1 MNALNRK
8 MLRDLWH
15 LRGQVFATALVVAC
29 GIASFV
35 SMRSTYDSLVASRD
49 SYYSTYRFGDIFASL
64 KRAPQSV
71 AAEIAKIP
79 GVAAVQ
85 TRVVHTVTL
94 DLPDL
99 PEPAQGRLVSVSDEQ
114 EEELNKL
121 FLIRGR
127 LLEKN
132 VPDEVVI
139 GGAFADANRLNP
151 GDSVDA
157 VINGRLR
164 KLRIV
169 GVALSP
175 EYIYEIRPGD
185 IFPDNRRFG
194 ILWMKRLTVASVFQM
209 ENAFND
215 VSLTLAPQANEA
227 DVIEKLDRVLEPYG
241 GFGAH
246 GRADQY
252 SHRFIS
258 NELAELQV
266 FGSFIPAIFLGVT
279 AFLLHLV
286 LSRLVDVE
294 REQIGLLKAFGYANA
309 DVGLH
314 YLKLAI
320 VAIVAGIILGIGFG
334 AWFGSG
340 MSSLYGD
347 FFHFPVLEFSVS
359 PAIVGWSFVISI
371 GAAAVG
377 AAAAVRNSVSLPPA
391 EAMRPKPPANYQAG
405 FLESSGLQKALST
418 EGRIVMRNLVRHPI
432 KAMLSAF
439 GISLSI
445 ALLFIGFYFF
455 DAVMRIIDV
464 QFEQVQREDV
474 EVTFNEPR
482 PGRVAYELESMPGVT
497 AVEPYRVVPA
507 KLRFGN
513 HLRRVGITGLAD
525 GAELR
530 RVVGKDLNRINLPP
544 EGIVLGHTIAESL
557 GAGKG
562 DVLTVEVTEGS
573 RPVRQVQVAG
583 VVTEL
588 LGLGVY
594 MDIKALNRLM
604 HEENTVSGAFL
615 SVESDKRSELYSR
628 LKRTPAVAGVGLPD
642 AALES
647 FNDTIAKTIG
657 TSTTF
662 LIGFACIIAFGVV
675 YNGARIA
682 LAERGR
688 ELASLRVL
696 GFTRGEI
703 GKMLLGE
710 QAALTAAAIP
720 MGYLVG
726 FGTCYLITKVVDA
739 EIVRLPLVLSFRTFF
754 MSGFIVVLAAV
765 ISGLLVT
772 WRLRQMDLIAV
783 LKTRE

>member
-1 MNALNRK
+1 

-29 GIASFV
+29 GITSFV

-49 SYYSTYRFGDIFASL
+49 GYYSTYRFGDVFANL

-99 PEPAQGRLVSVSDEQ
+99 PEPAQGRLVSVSDENTD
-114 EEELNKL
+114 ELNKL

-127 LLEKN
+127 PLEN
-132 VPDEVVI
+132 NADEVVI
-139 GGAFADANRLNP
+139 SGAFADANLLNP
-151 GDSVDA
+151 GDSVNA
-157 VINGRLR
+157 VINGRLK

-185 IFPDNRRFG
+185 IFPDDHRFG
-194 ILWMKRLTVASVFQM
+194 ILWMKRRTVASVFQM

-227 DVIEKLDRVLEPYG
+227 DVIEKLDRVLEQYG

-246 GRADQY
+246 GRPDQY

-294 REQIGLLKAFGYANA
+294 REQIGLLKAFGYTNA
-309 DVGLH
+309 DIGLH
-314 YLKLAI
+314 YLKLAV
-320 VAIVAGIILGIGFG
+320 VAIVAGVIIGIGFG

-340 MSSLYGD
+340 MSALYGD
-347 FFHFPVLEFSVS
+347 FFHFPVLEYSVS
-359 PAIVGWSFVISI
+359 LSIIGWSFVISI
-371 GAAAVG
+371 GAAAIG
-377 AAAAVRNSVSLPPA
+377 AAAAVRNAVSLPPA

-418 EGRIVMRNLVRHPI
+418 EGRIVMRNLVRHPV

-474 EVTFNEPR
+474 EVSFNEPR
-482 PGRVAYELESMPGVT
+482 PGRVVYDLASMPGVT
-497 AVEPYRVVPA
+497 TVEPYRVVPA

-513 HLRRVGITGLAD
+513 HLRRVGIMGLTD
-525 GAELR
+525 DAELR
-530 RVVGKDLNRINLPP
+530 RVVGKDLNRVNLPP

-557 GAGKG
+557 DVKKG
-562 DVLTVEVTEGS
+562 DTLTVEVTEGA
-573 RPVRQVQVAG
+573 RPVRQAEIAG

-594 MDIKALNRLM
+594 MDISALNRLM
-604 HEENTVSGAFL
+604 REENTVSGAFL

-710 QAALTAAAIP
+710 QAALTVAAIP
-720 MGYLVG
+720 MGYVIG

-754 MSGFIVVLAAV
+754 MSGLIVVLAAV
-765 ISGLLVT
+765 LSGLLVT
-772 WRLRQMDLIAV
+772 WRLRRMDLIEV

>member
-1 MNALNRK
+1 M
-8 MLRDLWH
+8 MRDLWH
-15 LRGQVFATALVVAC
+15 LRGQVFATALVVAS

-35 SMRSTYDSLVASRD
+35 SMRSTYNSLVTSRD
-49 SYYSTYRFGDIFASL
+49 GYYSTYRFGDVFANL

-71 AAEIAKIP
+71 ASEIAKIP

-85 TRVVHTVTL
+85 TRVANTVTL

-99 PEPAQGRLVSVSDEQ
+99 PEPAQGRLVSVSGGDEDS
-114 EEELNKL
+114 LNKL

-127 LLEKN
+127 LLEN
-132 VPDEVVI
+132 NNADEVI
-139 GGAFADANRLNP
+139 ISGAFADANRLNP

-164 KLRIV
+164 ELRIV

-194 ILWMKRLTVASVFQM
+194 ILWMNRRTVASAFQM
-209 ENAFND
+209 EDSFND
-215 VSLTLAPQANEA
+215 VSVTLAPQANER
-227 DVIEKLDRVLEPYG
+227 DVIEKLDRVLEQYG
-241 GFGAH
+241 GFGAY
-246 GRADQY
+246 GRTDQY

-266 FGSFIPAIFLGVT
+266 FGTFIPAIFLGVT

-294 REQIGLLKAFGYANA
+294 REQVGLLKAFGYTNA
-309 DVGLH
+309 RVGLH
-314 YLKLAI
+314 YLKLAV
-320 VAIVAGIILGIGFG
+320 VAIVAGIILGVGFG

-340 MSSLYGD
+340 MSSLYGE
-347 FFHFPVLEFSVS
+347 FFHFPILDYSVS
-359 PAIVGWSFVISI
+359 PAIIGWAFVISI
-371 GAAAVG
+371 GSAAIG
-377 AAAAVRNSVSLPPA
+377 AAAAVRSAVSLPPA

-405 FLESSGLQKALST
+405 FIESSGLQRLLST
-418 EGRIVMRNLVRHPI
+418 EWRIVMRNLVRHPV
-432 KAMLSAF
+432 KAVLSAF

-455 DAVMRIIDV
+455 DAVIRIIDV
-464 QFEQVQREDV
+464 QFEQVQREDA
-474 EVTFNEPR
+474 EVMFNEPR
-482 PGRVAYELESMPGVT
+482 PGRVVYDLASMPGVT

-507 KLRFGN
+507 KLRFEN
-513 HLRRVGITGLAD
+513 RVRRVGITGLAD
-525 GAELR
+525 QAALR
-530 RVVGKDLNRINLPP
+530 RVVGKDLVRINLPP
-544 EGIVLGHTIAESL
+544 EGIVLGNTIAESL
-557 GAGKG
+557 GVQKN

-573 RPVRQVQVAG
+573 RPVRQVEVAG
-583 VVTEL
+583 VVSEL

-594 MDIKALNRLM
+594 MDIRALNRLM

-615 SVESDKRSELYSR
+615 SVESGKRAELYSR
-628 LKRTPAVAGVGLPD
+628 LKRTPAVAGVSLPD
-642 AALES
+642 AMLQS

-657 TSTTF
+657 TSTSF
-662 LIGFACIIAFGVV
+662 LIGFACVIAFGVV

-696 GFTRGEI
+696 GFTQREI
-703 GKMLLGE
+703 GTMLLGE
-710 QAALTAAAIP
+710 QAALTLAAIP
-720 MGYLVG
+720 MGYVVG

-754 MSGFIVVLAAV
+754 LSGTIVILAAV
-765 ISGLLVT
+765 LSGLLVT
-772 WRLRQMDLIAV
+772 WRLRRMDLIAV

>member
-482 PGRVAYELESMPGVT
+482 PGRVAFELESMPGVT